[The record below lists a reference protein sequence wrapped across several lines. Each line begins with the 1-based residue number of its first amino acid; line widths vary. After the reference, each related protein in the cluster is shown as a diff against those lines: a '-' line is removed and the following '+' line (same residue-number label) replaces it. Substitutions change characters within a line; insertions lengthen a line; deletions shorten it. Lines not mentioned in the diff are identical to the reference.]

1 MLVGSDVCE
10 FIFFASLM
18 GGHISAAAA
27 PCAICVRVAYRMLTV
42 RRVSEQ
48 QWNNAV
54 AVRLGCL
61 KERVG
66 EGLLEFVV
74 LHAACDESKIIRVDA
89 FTLMKMG

>member
-1 MLVGSDVCE
+1 MVGSDLCK
-10 FIFFASLM
+10 FISFASLM
-18 GGHISAAAA
+18 GGHISAAA
-27 PCAICVRVAYRMLTV
+27 PCAICLRVACRVLNV

-74 LHAACDESKIIRVDA
+74 LHAACDESKRVRVDA
-89 FTLMKMG
+89 FTLMRVG